1 MTRLLEAMA
10 TRFHGKVLLECGL
23 VEWTVWVA
31 PVRAL
36 TPRRELTTEYL
47 PTFMAKLLIR
57 MTKTPIFGCRTF
69 RKPDLALFFVH
80 QDKGSYLDE

>member
-10 TRFHGKVLLECGL
+10 ARFHGKVLLECGL
-23 VEWTVWVA
+23 DDRTVWVA

-36 TPRRELTTEYL
+36 TPRRKLTTEYL

-57 MTKTPIFGCRTF
+57 MTKTPFFGCRLF
-69 RKPDLALFFVH
+69 RKPDLEQFFVH
-80 QDKGSYLDE
+80 QDKGSYLDA